1 MSKVKILPDGSLMNE
16 ENCLYMYM
24 GEYVNG
30 KPIIPDDVEDIIR
43 GIIREKD
50 FADYKTIDVVFKAI
64 CKDAID
70 GIASTKDVAKYCEDK
85 ARELSNNFLFEAL
98 VGYLNADLQT
108 KLSAATASN

>member
-1 MSKVKILPDGSLMNE
+1 M
-16 ENCLYMYM
+16 
-24 GEYVNG
+24 
-30 KPIIPDDVEDIIR
+30 
-43 GIIREKD
+43 
-50 FADYKTIDVVFKAI
+50 